1 MGLADNPKRF
11 IGDKDLLII
20 DEIPTNL
27 LIKSLAYADFASTR
41 EKASELGLKFQETFI
56 FANDWVRERQKKAE
70 AEVNSMLH
78 HLSPSA
84 SMPCRTPVLA
94 RNSA

>member
-27 LIKSLAYADFASTR
+27 LIKSLAYANFARTR
-41 EKASELGLKFQETFI
+41 EKASELGLKAQETFI
-56 FANDWVRERQKKAE
+56 VADDWVRIPNLCPNLCPIYSDE
-70 AEVNSMLH
+70 S
-78 HLSPSA
+78 SPRYGQFIVSH
-84 SMPCRTPVLA
+84 
-94 RNSA
+94 